1 MGCEGGCM
9 RERERERERERV
21 IFSYDVKSRT
31 FDIWCIV

>member
-9 RERERERERERV
+9 RERERV
-21 IFSYDVKSRT
+21 VFSYDVKNRT